1 MPGASVP
8 LCLKSTDSG
17 SAWRRFF
24 AGNPVSQ
31 PLTENTAVRHFR
43 ALVRHGD
50 CTAKWILPGSRRS
63 DWNRH
68 GQTSGLISL
77 EVLTGVSAGL
87 PKRQKRDYSQRSA
100 VTGSTRVA
108 RYAGMQVA
116 RSAAV
121 LNTITVDA
129 NTAGSRAST
138 PNIRLPMK
146 VSLRLLTG

>member
-50 CTAKWILPGSRRS
+50 HDHVDQLRFDDGPCGNKLLKPDRDLRK
-63 DWNRH
+63 H
-68 GQTSGLISL
+68 GCWQRNAPQCF
-77 EVLTGVSAGL
+77 TGVGGSCAL
-87 PKRQKRDYSQRSA
+87 AERCLAIEHPAHWRSQSRARNPALVQGQESQRIRSA
-100 VTGSTRVA
+100 VLRTHWDRV
-108 RYAGMQVA
+108 
-116 RSAAV
+116 RSYFRSV
-121 LNTITVDA
+121 HPD
-129 NTAGSRAST
+129 R
-138 PNIRLPMK
+138 
-146 VSLRLLTG
+146 